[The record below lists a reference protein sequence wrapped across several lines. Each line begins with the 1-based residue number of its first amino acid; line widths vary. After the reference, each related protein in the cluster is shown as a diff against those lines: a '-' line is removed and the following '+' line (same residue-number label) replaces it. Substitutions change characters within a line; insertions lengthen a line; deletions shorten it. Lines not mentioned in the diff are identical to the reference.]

1 MKYTSLFCA
10 AIAAMGMQAFAEPA
24 RVAGDD
30 FNADKYDLAGLD
42 SVEVKT
48 LNSFSANG
56 WTVVGEDQSAI
67 VTTHFDNGGQA
78 LKLNTNGE
86 TLTLTAA
93 TTKDYSATVSMKV
106 EMVASDTMV
115 DMTGDDTTQTALF
128 LYKPD
133 ENAEAGTLMAFSND
147 STGGTNLWVALTDA
161 NFTALDDKDIAD
173 ITIVINYAEEEATYI
188 VNGTTFAAI
197 PLANPNAAAGH
208 KLNSVAFRGTGF
220 VDDLFVGQEQTG
232 TFATFIYELAGE
244 EPSTTSKDISSAN
257 FQFSSYVDPQTGSN
271 TVAVLYSRSEG
282 VDTKMADLTLTD
294 DTWSITDASQFEEGG
309 TYVVKVT
316 FEVKSST
323 ITIYKNSEDAAN
335 LLDTITQDWFTEF
348 TFTPPQGATFEGWEL
363 DGEEQFDPDVS
374 IASLEADAYVIVLTG
389 YEGGQSAAKTWTTAD
404 VVADS
409 FSWTGYDPAA
419 GTATFTCTLSGVPA
433 QGDSFGS
440 FTVTTATVL
449 GGATT
454 DQAVTIV
461 PDLTALPT
469 LTGTVSGLPTGGNGL
484 FLIGVKDAAAA
495 PAAGE

>member
-30 FNADKYDLAGLD
+30 FNADKYNLGGLD
-42 SVEVKT
+42 AVEVKT
-48 LNSFSANG
+48 IDEFSDNG

-86 TLTLTAA
+86 TLTLNAA
-93 TTKDYSATVSMKV
+93 TQVNLTPTVSMKV

-115 DMTGDDTTQTALF
+115 DMTGDTTTQTALF

-133 ENAEAGTLMAFSND
+133 ENAEAGTLMAFSYDTQEGNC
-147 STGGTNLWVALTDA
+147 WVALTDD
-161 NFTALDDKDIAD
+161 NFTALDDKDVAD
-173 ITIVINYAEEEATYI
+173 ITIVINYASEEATYT

-197 PLANPNAAAGH
+197 PLANPTAAATH
-208 KLNSVAFRGTGF
+208 KLSSVAFRGTGF
-220 VDDLFVGQEQTG
+220 VDDLFVSEEQTG
-232 TFATFIYELAGE
+232 TFATFIYELADE
-244 EPSTTSKDISSAN
+244 EPTSQQKDISAAN
-257 FQFSSYVDPQTGSN
+257 FSFSSYVDPQTGSN

-282 VDTKMADLTLTD
+282 VDTKMSDLTLTD
-294 DTWSITDASQFEEGG
+294 DTWSITDASQFVEGG

-348 TFTPPQGATFEGWEL
+348 TFTPPQGAAFEGWEL
-363 DGEEQFDPDVS
+363 DGEEQFDSEVS

-389 YEGGQSAAKTWTTAD
+389 YEGGQSGAKTWTTAD
-404 VVADS
+404 VVANS

-419 GTATFTCTLSGVPA
+419 GTATFTCTLNGVPA

-484 FLIGVKDAAAA
+484 FLLGVKDAAAA